1 MKLMHCTRRLGQRHD
16 RLAAVDAWIAEQNVP
31 MTRPEAMLDAV
42 FYRCEAPGRE
52 AAERKRGGYEACST
66 QSKHWTNVED
76 ERLRS
81 LVIFGMNTSGIAA
94 ELERT
99 VAAVRFRAE
108 RFGLSLRRITVAP
121 SRRLVEIGLRAK
133 K

>member
-1 MKLMHCTRRLGQRHD
+1 MKHARLNAK
-16 RLAAVDAWIAEQNVP
+16 L
-31 MTRPEAMLDAV
+31 
-42 FYRCEAPGRE
+42 
-52 AAERKRGGYEACST
+52 
-66 QSKHWTNVED
+66 WTKIED

-81 LVIFGMNTSGIAA
+81 LVISGMNTSGIAA

-99 VAAVRFRAE
+99 VAAVRSRAE

-121 SRRLVEIGLRAK
+121 SRRLVEIGLKAK